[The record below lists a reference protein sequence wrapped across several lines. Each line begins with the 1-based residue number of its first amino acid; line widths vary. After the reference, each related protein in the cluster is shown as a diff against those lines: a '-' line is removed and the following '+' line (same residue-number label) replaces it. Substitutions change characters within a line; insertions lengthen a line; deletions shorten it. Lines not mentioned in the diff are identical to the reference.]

1 MERELSLRRGAQ
13 RILKFLEARQGGWI
27 SRLELLGLG
36 LRNYRQRI
44 GDLRRA
50 GYRIQNRRRYRGEIR
65 DSWYRLVG

>member
-1 MERELSLRRGAQ
+1 MDRELSLRRGVK
-13 RILKFLEARQGGWI
+13 RVLKLLEVRQGDWV

-50 GYRIQNRRRYRGEIR
+50 GYRIQNRRAFRGQVR
-65 DSWYRLVG
+65 DSWYRLLR